1 MKNGLIMVFILIIGF
16 FALQGD
22 IIAWMKSK
30 GYENGAERAK
40 RHTQESLIREMQN
53 RNYPPATKEQ
63 REKLENERRIRKEN
77 ARLDREYSR
86 NNKRKRHTSHQKPE
100 IKQYTT
106 SRAELFVGSRCR
118 SCGQARSFL
127 KKHGVRILEFDIRH
141 DKVARAR
148 HKRLDPHGRLP
159 LAIINGR
166 VVVNFDRQKYIDA
179 LEHN

>member
-1 MKNGLIMVFILIIGF
+1 MKNGLIMVFIVIIGF

-40 RHTQESLIREMQN
+40 RHTQEALVREMTNTNGRMSARQH
-53 RNYPPATKEQ
+53 
-63 REKLENERRIRKEN
+63 REKMLNEARYGRKSFSVGK
-77 ARLDREYSR
+77 ARPQPRPSSP
-86 NNKRKRHTSHQKPE
+86 KKE